1 MDTGSIASMAMSMS
15 QNKVMQQASI
25 AVTKKI
31 MDQTEVQ
38 MQGIVDMMQQA
49 APAFGHQLDIRA

>member
-1 MDTGSIASMAMSMS
+1 MDIAAMSMALS
-15 QNKVMQQASI
+15 QAKVAQQASVS
-25 AVTKKI
+25 VTKKA
-31 MDQTEVQ
+31 MDLAEVQ

>member
-1 MDTGSIASMAMSMS
+1 MDIAAMSMAMAQS
-15 QNKVMQQASI
+15 QVMQQASM

-31 MDQTEVQ
+31 MDHAEVQ
-38 MQGIVDMMQQA
+38 MQGIVEMMQQA